1 MHIVALCCSI
11 WYKNLIFLNLADAV
25 LVQSSYKLKDTY
37 YGFLP
42 VKNSAIFLRIIDII
56 AAILLYFFFHSFC
69 YYFALKFGYHF
80 LWVSSSVTVLYSR
93 VWVITSM
100 QILNFQV
107 SLHRYID
114 TIGFYT
120 KMPTTCDY
128 VEC

>member
-56 AAILLYFFFHSFC
+56 AAILLYFFFTIFAITLHSNLGIIF
-69 YYFALKFGYHF
+69 
-80 LWVSSSVTVLYSR
+80 
-93 VWVITSM
+93 
-100 QILNFQV
+100 
-107 SLHRYID
+107 
-114 TIGFYT
+114 
-120 KMPTTCDY
+120 
-128 VEC
+128 